1 MDKKVFNI
9 EGMTCA
15 ACVRSVEKATS
26 KIDGVDKVSVNLITN
41 RMEVQFDEQ
50 KTSISSI
57 EDSVKKAGYKAV
69 LMTESKQFS
78 VEGMTCAACVI
89 AVEKTAK
96 KTPGVLTAEVNLT
109 TEKLK
114 ITVDSA
120 TFDPE
125 LLKRKIMIS
134 GYKLKTEKSLDE
146 HQKSKDRASKI
157 MLYKFVF
164 SALFTLPL
172 LYIAMGHMIGLPLP
186 IWLDPHMSANAFAL
200 TQLFLTLPVVV
211 IGYQFYF
218 IGFKTLI
225 HRNPNMDTLVAL
237 GTGAAF
243 IQGIYGTVL
252 ILTNRVHTTN
262 LYFEVAAVVITLI
275 ILGKYFETISK
286 GKTSEAIKK
295 LVDLSPKT
303 AIVLIKGEEHLLPV
317 EDVIKDDLI
326 LVKPGERI
334 PVDGLIVEGIS
345 SIDESMITGESMPVE
360 KKVGDAVIGASINKN
375 GALTIKATKV
385 GKESTLA
392 QIIKLVE
399 DAQTT
404 KAPIAKLAD
413 KISGI
418 FVPIVMVLAGLT
430 FVFWLSMGKS
440 FDFSF
445 LNMIAVLVIA
455 CPCALGLATPTA
467 IMVGTGKGASN
478 GILIKSGEALEKA
491 HEINVVVLDK
501 TGTITQGVPQ
511 VKKIISTSQYTEEQ
525 LLQIA
530 ASLEVKSEHPLG
542 EAIVS
547 MAKSKNYK
555 LKPVIGFLNH
565 PGYGVEGIIDNKAI
579 RIGNLKFVNALKVKI
594 GQLQKLADELS
605 EAGNTLVYIVIDQT
619 IVGLIAI
626 ADMIKPTSKE
636 AILAL
641 QSKGIK
647 VYMMT
652 GDHQIT
658 AKAIAKEVGITDV
671 IAEVLPEDKS
681 KEVRKLMDQGYKVAM
696 VGDGI
701 NDAPAL
707 ALADV
712 GIAIGNGTDV
722 AIESAD
728 IVLMRNDL
736 RDVSTAIELS
746 KKTIT
751 NIKENL
757 FWAFF
762 YNTLGIPVAMGV
774 LYLFGGPLLDP
785 MLAGAAMSFSSVS
798 VVMNA
803 LRLKRFKPQRK
814 EVKA

>member
-1 MDKKVFNI
+1 MLF
-9 EGMTCA
+9 
-15 ACVRSVEKATS
+15 RS
-26 KIDGVDKVSVNLITN
+26 
-41 RMEVQFDEQ
+41 
-50 KTSISSI
+50 
-57 EDSVKKAGYKAV
+57 
-69 LMTESKQFS
+69 
-78 VEGMTCAACVI
+78 
-89 AVEKTAK
+89 
-96 KTPGVLTAEVNLT
+96 
-109 TEKLK
+109 
-114 ITVDSA
+114 
-120 TFDPE
+120 
-125 LLKRKIMIS
+125 
-134 GYKLKTEKSLDE
+134 
-146 HQKSKDRASKI
+146 
-157 MLYKFVF
+157 
-164 SALFTLPL
+164 
-172 LYIAMGHMIGLPLP
+172 
-186 IWLDPHMSANAFAL
+186 
-200 TQLFLTLPVVV
+200 
-211 IGYQFYF
+211 
-218 IGFKTLI
+218 
-225 HRNPNMDTLVAL
+225 
-237 GTGAAF
+237 
-243 IQGIYGTVL
+243 
-252 ILTNRVHTTN
+252 
-262 LYFEVAAVVITLI
+262 
-275 ILGKYFETISK
+275 
-286 GKTSEAIKK
+286 
-295 LVDLSPKT
+295 
-303 AIVLIKGEEHLLPV
+303 
-317 EDVIKDDLI
+317 
-326 LVKPGERI
+326 
-334 PVDGLIVEGIS
+334 
-345 SIDESMITGESMPVE
+345 
-360 KKVGDAVIGASINKN
+360 
-375 GALTIKATKV
+375 
-385 GKESTLA
+385 
-392 QIIKLVE
+392 
-399 DAQTT
+399 
-404 KAPIAKLAD
+404 
-413 KISGI
+413 
-418 FVPIVMVLAGLT
+418 
-430 FVFWLSMGKS
+430 
-440 FDFSF
+440 
-445 LNMIAVLVIA
+445 
-455 CPCALGLATPTA
+455 
-467 IMVGTGKGASN
+467 
-478 GILIKSGEALEKA
+478 
-491 HEINVVVLDK
+491 
-501 TGTITQGVPQ
+501 
-511 VKKIISTSQYTEEQ
+511 
-525 LLQIA
+525 
-530 ASLEVKSEHPLG
+530 
-542 EAIVS
+542 
-547 MAKSKNYK
+547 
-555 LKPVIGFLNH
+555 
-565 PGYGVEGIIDNKAI
+565 VEGIIDNKAI

>member
-1 MDKKVFNI
+1 MDKKTFNI

-15 ACVRSVEKATS
+15 ACVRSVEKAAS
-26 KIDGVDKVSVNLITN
+26 KVDGVDKVTVNLITN
-41 RMEVQFDEQ
+41 KMEVEYDPEKVVITQ
-50 KTSISSI
+50 I
-57 EDSVKKAGYKAV
+57 EESVKKAGYKAV
-69 LMTESKQFS
+69 ILTEPKQYS
-78 VEGMTCAACVI
+78 VEGMTCAACVNT
-89 AVEKTAK
+89 VEKTAK
-96 KTPGVLTAEVNLT
+96 KTSGVLSAEVNLT
-109 TEKLK
+109 TEKLR
-114 ITVDSA
+114 ITVDPN
-120 TFDPE
+120 TFNADE
-125 LLKRKIMIS
+125 LKRKIMIA
-134 GYKLKTEKSLDE
+134 GYQLKTEKTLDE
-146 HQKSKDRASKI
+146 HQQSKDRATKI
-157 MLYKFVF
+157 MLLKFIF
-164 SALFTLPL
+164 STIFTVPL
-172 LYIAMGHMIGLPLP
+172 LYIAMGHMLGFPLP
-186 IWLDPHMSANAFAL
+186 VWLDPHMANKTFAL
-200 TQLFLTLPVVV
+200 TQLFLTIPVVL
-211 IGYQFYF
+211 IGYQFYL
-218 IGFKTLI
+218 IGFKTLF

-243 IQGIYGTVL
+243 LHGIYNTIL
-252 ILTNRVHTTN
+252 ILTDQIHTAD
-262 LYFEVAAVVITLI
+262 LYFESAAVIITLI

-303 AIVLIKGEEHLLPV
+303 AVVLIQNEEHVIPV

-326 LVKPGERI
+326 LVKPGERV
-334 PVDGLIVEGIS
+334 PVDGIIVDGLS
-345 SIDESMITGESMPVE
+345 SIDESMITGESIPVE
-360 KKVGDAVIGASINKN
+360 KKMGDPVIGASINKN
-375 GALTIKATKV
+375 GALTIRATKV
-385 GKESTLA
+385 GKDSTLA

-399 DAQTT
+399 DAQSS

-418 FVPIVMVLAGLT
+418 FVPIVMTLAAIT
-430 FVFWLSMGKS
+430 FVFWMLMGES
-440 FDFSF
+440 LDFS
-445 LNMIAVLVIA
+445 LSNMIAVLVIA

-501 TGTITQGVPQ
+501 TGTITQGIPQ
-511 VKKIISTSQYTEEQ
+511 VKQVISSSQFTEDQ
-525 LLQIA
+525 ILQIA
-530 ASLEVKSEHPLG
+530 ASLESKSEHPLG

-547 MAKSKNYK
+547 MAKSKNFK
-555 LKPVIGFLNH
+555 LKPVESFMNH
-565 PGYGVEGIIDNKAI
+565 PGFGVEGMIDGKNI
-579 RIGNLKFVNALKVKI
+579 RIGNLKFVNKLKVKI

-605 EAGNTLVYIVIDQT
+605 EAGNTLIYVVIDQT
-619 IVGLIAI
+619 IAGLIAI
-626 ADMIKPTSKE
+626 ADAIKPTSKD
-636 AILAL
+636 AIKAL
-641 QSKGIK
+641 QDKGIT

-658 AKAIAKEVGITDV
+658 AKAIALEVGITNV
-671 IAEVLPEDKS
+671 ISEVLPEDKS
-681 KEVRKLMDQGYKVAM
+681 KEVDKLKDQGFKVAM

-736 RDVSTAIELS
+736 MDVSTAIELS
-746 KKTIT
+746 KKTII

>member
-1 MDKKVFNI
+1 MDKKTFLI

-15 ACVRSVEKATS
+15 ACVRSVEKATT
-26 KIDGVDKVSVNLITN
+26 KVSGVQGVTVNLITN
-41 RMEVQFDEQ
+41 KMEVAYDPD
-50 KTSISSI
+50 KTDIKDI

-69 LMTESKQFS
+69 LMTEPKQYS

-96 KTPGVLTAEVNLT
+96 KTPGVLSAEVNLT

-114 ITVDSA
+114 ITVDSS
-120 TFDPE
+120 TFDAD
-125 LLKRKIMIS
+125 LLKRKIMIA
-134 GYKLKTEKSLDE
+134 GYQLKTEKTLDE

-157 MLYKFVF
+157 MLLKFIF
-164 SALFTLPL
+164 SALFTLPV
-172 LYIAMGHMIGLPLP
+172 LYIAMGHMIGLPIP
-186 IWLDPHMSANAFAL
+186 MWLDPHMASKNFAL
-200 TQLFLTLPVVV
+200 AQLFLTLPIII

-218 IGFKTLI
+218 IGFRTLL
-225 HRNPNMDTLVAL
+225 HKNPNMDTLVAL

-252 ILTNRVHTTN
+252 ILTERVHTVD
-262 LYFEVAAVVITLI
+262 LYFEVAAVIITLI

-303 AIVLIKGEEHLLPV
+303 AVVLIQNEEHIIPV
-317 EDVIKDDLI
+317 EDVMRDDLI
-326 LVKPGERI
+326 LVKPGERV
-334 PVDGLIVEGIS
+334 PVDGIIMEGLS
-345 SIDESMITGESMPVE
+345 SIDESMITGESIPVE
-360 KKVGDAVIGASINKN
+360 KKPGDNVIGASINKN

-385 GKESTLA
+385 GKDSTLS

-399 DAQTT
+399 DAQSS

-430 FVFWLSMGKS
+430 FVFWLLMGKS

-501 TGTITQGVPQ
+501 TGTITQGIPQ
-511 VKKIISTSQYTEEQ
+511 VKKVLSTSQYSEEQ

-530 ASLEVKSEHPLG
+530 ASLETKSEHPLG
-542 EAIVS
+542 EAIVRS
-547 MAKSKNYK
+547 AKEKNYR
-555 LKPVIGFLNH
+555 LKSVDQFLNH
-565 PGYGVEGIIDNKAI
+565 PGFGVEGVIEGKTIH
-579 RIGNLKFVNALKVKI
+579 IGNLKLVQRLKVKI
-594 GQLQKLADELS
+594 GQLQVLADELS
-605 EAGNTLVYIVIDQT
+605 QQGNTLIYVVIDGA
-619 IVGLIAI
+619 IAGLIAI
-626 ADMIKPTSKE
+626 ADTIKASSK
-636 AILAL
+636 AAVAAL
-641 QSKGIK
+641 QSKGIR

-681 KEVRKLMDQGYKVAM
+681 KEVGKLIEAGYKVAM

-736 RDVSTAIELS
+736 MDVSTAIELS
-746 KKTIT
+746 KKTII

-814 EVKA
+814 EVQA